1 MIQGLLSLNPKD
13 MVKKKKKSRKSR
25 NRNTPLSKHKIKGKV
40 LQTPLSQIGIKSFAY
55 DRDLIPELLWIDSLA
70 QTFNNTH
77 WHKLFD
83 DFLDALEKHFDTEKI
98 ILLGTL
104 TDFGKIPE
112 SARETILIQEK
123 ETIKLLFENP
133 VGQKL
138 LMYPDCPA
146 NWLISKEFATQ
157 KIDSENIIKLLKEAL
172 IRLYPGKDE
181 YCGYLRMMPLKRI
194 LKHGRMRFP
203 MNMPIVDLLPKYPIN
218 CTDEEKRM
226 IESFGRSTVNM
237 ILSNMGND
245 HESHIS
251 TIWTK
256 YFWQHNFQ
264 ISTCEQL
271 TFHTSYGGNKIAPE
285 QLNKLP
291 DLCESI
297 SKKLSEY
304 MTLLT
309 QKYPYDLYEP
319 EKDEVILGLYSR
331 IVRFLILQLQNT
343 SFWSIDISRI
353 ILRCIVETV
362 INLGYLLTKNEF
374 SLYQSFIEYG
384 KGKEKLLMLQLQDTY
399 ENAKGPSG
407 ESFEDLQLDLGS
419 FNAEL
424 IDINFGNWA
433 KTDIC
438 KMSIEIG
445 FEDLYR
451 LIFDPTSSDV
461 HGSWTSIRKSNL
473 TYCANPLHRM
483 HKLPTLI
490 EPPFYIE
497 HLILPLRI
505 FERIFEKCKM
515 IAGFPDH
522 GIDFASFYEVYDVIN
537 DESSS
542 DKH

>member
-1 MIQGLLSLNPKD
+1 
-13 MVKKKKKSRKSR
+13 MVKKKKSRKSR
-25 NRNTPLSKHKIKGKV
+25 NLNTSLNKHKLKGKV
-40 LQTPLSQIGIKSFAY
+40 LQSPLSQIGIKSFPY

-77 WHKLFD
+77 WHKLYD
-83 DFLDALEKHFDTEKI
+83 EFLDALEKHFNTEKI

-104 TDFGKIPE
+104 TDFGNVPE
-112 SARETILIQEK
+112 SAREIILIK
-123 ETIKLLFENP
+123 ERDTIKQLFENT

-146 NWLISKEFATQ
+146 NWLLTKEFATQ
-157 KIDSENIIKLLKEAL
+157 KFDSDNVIKLLKEAVT
-172 IRLYPGKDE
+172 RLYPGKDE

-194 LKHGRMRFP
+194 IKHGRVMFP
-203 MNMPIVDLLPKYPIN
+203 MKMPIVELLPKYPIN
-218 CTDEEKRM
+218 CTIEEKRM
-226 IESFGRSTVNM
+226 IESFGRSTVNI
-237 ILSNMGND
+237 ILSNVGENQ
-245 HESHIS
+245 ESHIS
-251 TIWTK
+251 TTWTK
-256 YFWQHNFQ
+256 NFWQRNFH
-264 ISTCEQL
+264 ISTCDQL
-271 TFHTSYGGNKIAPE
+271 TFHTSYGGNKLAAE
-285 QLNKLP
+285 QLNMLP
-291 DLCESI
+291 DFCENI

-309 QKYPYDLYEP
+309 QKYHYDLYEP
-319 EKDEVILGLYSR
+319 EKDEVILGLFSR
-331 IVRFLILQLQNT
+331 IVRFLALQLNNT

-353 ILRCIVETV
+353 ILRCIVETA
-362 INLGYLLTKNEF
+362 INLGYLLTKNEIN
-374 SLYQSFIEYG
+374 LYRSFIEYG

-407 ESFEDLQLDLGS
+407 ETFEDLQLDLGS

-424 IDINFGNWA
+424 INIDFGNWA
-433 KTDIC
+433 KTDIR
-438 KMSIEIG
+438 KMAIATS

-497 HLILPLRI
+497 HLIFPIRI

-522 GIDFASFYEVYDVIN
+522 GIDFASFYKVYDVIN
-537 DESSS
+537 DESS
-542 DKH
+542 KT